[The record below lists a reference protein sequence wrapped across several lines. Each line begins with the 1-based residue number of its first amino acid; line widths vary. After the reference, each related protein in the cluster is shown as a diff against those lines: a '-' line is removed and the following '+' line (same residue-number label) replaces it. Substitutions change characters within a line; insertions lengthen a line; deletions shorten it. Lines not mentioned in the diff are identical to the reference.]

1 MESSLILFQVNLE
14 VISDSAEADRWC
26 KMEGYNDVE
35 NDAGD
40 AYPHYATAG
49 TAGQE
54 HEEPQ
59 YNMQMVRHIEEEEN
73 ADRSELIDM
82 GVFKPT
88 SGNATKRL
96 RMRQE
101 TRGAA
106 RTGKNAEA
114 TLKQIATQEFQAE

>member
-1 MESSLILFQVNLE
+1 MESSLILFQLNSE

-40 AYPHYATAG
+40 AYPHDASVG

-54 HEEPQ
+54 LEEPQ
-59 YNMQMVRHIEEEEN
+59 YNMQIVHHIEEEEN
-73 ADRSELIDM
+73 VDRNKLIDM

-88 SGNATKRL
+88 SGNTTKRL

-101 TRGAA
+101 TQGAT
-106 RTGKNAEA
+106 RTGKNAEG
-114 TLKQIATQEFQAE
+114 TVKQIAT